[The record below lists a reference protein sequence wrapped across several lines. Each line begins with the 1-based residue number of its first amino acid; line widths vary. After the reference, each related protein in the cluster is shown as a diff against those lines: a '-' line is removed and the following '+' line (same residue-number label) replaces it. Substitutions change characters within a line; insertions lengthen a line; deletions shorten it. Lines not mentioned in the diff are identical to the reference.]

1 MQISIFKLVFYLTY
15 WRGKFA
21 ENVPVQMIWKDL
33 IESSKILWVKN
44 ITAEFRFWAYT
55 PMYVLQEGST
65 QVILIF

>member
-1 MQISIFKLVFYLTY
+1 
-15 WRGKFA
+15 
-21 ENVPVQMIWKDL
+21 MIWKDL
-33 IESSKILWVKN
+33 IESSKILWGKN